1 MKLKTL
7 LLGTAAAFAV
17 AGSAQAADLAVA
29 ESVEYVKVCDAY
41 GAGYFYVPG
50 SDVCLKIGGY
60 VQFRTVFFD
69 DSRQLGLDPGNTII
83 GDPTSPFAGQPYT
96 ASWKFFTETSVNLTA
111 KWMTDWGAATVF
123 IDYRDDIDQGDNPI
137 SGGRLHLAFLDT
149 GYFKVGGLKAGWDAS
164 TYDWGFNGLIGY
176 PSGFDH
182 DQHQDQLQWSTTLGG
197 FGFFIAAED
206 PRDNPDNFLYTG
218 DMPDLVVAL
227 TNSTGAFTW
236 KWSAAATDTV
246 YGTGWGTQLG
256 VGWSGAGGSFL
267 KVQAAVSNDAGA
279 LYGANLDP
287 NASGDTAWHV
297 AAQGGIAWTSAF
309 STLLGVGYREEGG
322 FNEVE
327 ASAEADWT
335 LAKGVQA
342 GIAVNYDDPNDGDS
356 TTEIQARI
364 QAGF

>member
-60 VQFRTVFFD
+60 VQFSTYFYD
-69 DSRQLGLDPGNTII
+69 DSLFLNFNDPLDGIP
-83 GDPTSPFAGQPYT
+83 DYT
-96 ASWKFFTETSVNLTA
+96 ASWKFKTETSVNLTA

-123 IDYRDDIDQGDNPI
+123 IDYRSQVDEADALDKDK
-137 SGGRLHLAFLDT
+137 LVFLDT
-149 GYFKVGGLKAGWDAS
+149 GYLKIGGLKAGWDGS

-182 DQHQDQLQWSTTLGG
+182 DTHQQQLQWSTTFGG
-197 FGFFIAAED
+197 IGFFLAVED
-206 PRDNPDNFLYTG
+206 PRDNVGESEYYTG
-218 DMPDLVVAL
+218 DMPDIVAAL
-227 TNSTGAFTW
+227 TGSTGGLSW
-236 KWSAAATDTV
+236 KWSVGVTDTI

-256 VGWSGAGGSFL
+256 VGWEQGGNFI
-267 KVQAAVSNDAGA
+267 KIQAAVSNDAGSP
-279 LYGANLDP
+279 YGAGAAP
-287 NASGDTAWHV
+287 NASGDTTWHV

-309 STLLGVGYREEGG
+309 QTLLGVGYEEVAGSATW
-322 FNEVE
+322 E

-335 LAKGVQA
+335 IAKGVQA
-342 GIAVNYDDPNDGDS
+342 GLAVNYTDPDAGDA

-364 QAGF
+364 KAGF

>member
-17 AGSAQAADLAVA
+17 AGTAQAADLAVA

-60 VQFRTVFFD
+60 VQFRTLFFSDSLALNAND
-69 DSRQLGLDPGNTII
+69 DPLDGIP
-83 GDPTSPFAGQPYT
+83 DYT
-96 ASWKFFTETSVNLTA
+96 ASWDFFTETSVNLTA

-123 IDYRDDIDQGDNPI
+123 IDYRADVDEDTVNTA
-137 SGGRLHLAFLDT
+137 SHLVFLDT
-149 GYFKVGGLKAGWDAS
+149 GYLKIGGLKAGWDAS

-182 DQHQDQLQWSTTLGG
+182 DLHQQQIQWSTTLGG
-197 FGFFIAAED
+197 MGFFLAAED
-206 PRDNPDNFLYTG
+206 PRDNVGSSELYTG
-218 DMPDLVVAL
+218 DMPDVVAAL
-227 TNSTGAFTW
+227 TGSTGGLSW
-236 KWSAAATDTV
+236 KWSAAVTDTI

-256 VGWSGAGGSFL
+256 VGWAQGGNFL
-267 KVQAAVSNDAGA
+267 KIQAAVSNDAGA
-279 LYGANLDP
+279 PYGANLDP
-287 NASGDTAWHV
+287 NASGDSAWHV

-309 STLLGVGYREEGG
+309 STLLGVGYRAEGG
-322 FNEVE
+322 FNEWE

-335 LAKGVQA
+335 IAKGVQL
-342 GIAVNYDDPNDGDS
+342 GVAVNWDDPNDGDS
-356 TTEIQARI
+356 ITEIQARL